1 VLRAHAR
8 SWGYLTRTWII
19 SRFERPRDRDAR
31 RADDGRRRAPPSSSP
46 GIARARERA
55 SDDAPLCAIR
65 VARRDREDKKEIF
78 LLLLLFMSSSSLDG
92 GRAVATPP
100 APPPHTSSSS
110 HGDGYRW
117 RKYGQKSIKG
127 AAHPRSYYRCTT
139 IDCPARKKV
148 ETSMCGMIREVTYE
162 KEHTHEK
169 PMMMM
174 MSSRSVAQTTTVG
187 RARSTNTNTNTNT
200 NTAMMRGREREHQG
214 LSVNRGTTS
223 ASVST
228 GMTTTETSDAS
239 EDAKRRMMKE
249 TKRAHP
255 ARGKRK
261 VAAYGKEE
269 SDDEDDDE
277 DDIHNGTPSSAKQRK
292 FPSSATKRK
301 ASRAATLAPV
311 VTTPDI
317 RREKRAKK
325 TAAGTPDSVRT
336 TTKSSATKTMP
347 PASRS
352 YKQRKDDAERRKKFA
367 ASQREFERNMER
379 MRRIDRDQRRREKA
393 LLAAEK
399 SLAMTVPLSPFLNRL
414 EDVSRLFADA
424 ADGRD
429 PYWDWPV
436 APTDAPEASMPSPA
450 WLRDAADAADADADA
465 RRLLHHQAQHLYDDD
480 INDDINDESTAARA
494 AAAKRPPALSLA
506 DANPADWTLK
516 SPLDYLKS
524 PFESILTGTPLLSS
538 LSKAVKTWCESPVHT
553 AIGALSPLAGAWAD
567 HCAMPQAHR
576 ATPASRWMWWH

>member
-1 VLRAHAR
+1 
-8 SWGYLTRTWII
+8 
-19 SRFERPRDRDAR
+19 
-31 RADDGRRRAPPSSSP
+31 
-46 GIARARERA
+46 
-55 SDDAPLCAIR
+55 
-65 VARRDREDKKEIF
+65 
-78 LLLLLFMSSSSLDG
+78 
-92 GRAVATPP
+92 
-100 APPPHTSSSS
+100 
-110 HGDGYRW
+110 
-117 RKYGQKSIKG
+117 
-127 AAHPRSYYRCTT
+127 
-139 IDCPARKKV
+139 
-148 ETSMCGMIREVTYE
+148 
-162 KEHTHEK
+162 
-169 PMMMM
+169 
-174 MSSRSVAQTTTVG
+174 
-187 RARSTNTNTNTNT
+187 
-200 NTAMMRGREREHQG
+200 
-214 LSVNRGTTS
+214 
-223 ASVST
+223 
-228 GMTTTETSDAS
+228 MTTTEMSDAS
-239 EDAKRRMMKE
+239 ENAKRRMTKE

-261 VAAYGKEE
+261 VAPYGKEE
-269 SDDEDDDE
+269 SDEEEEDEE

-301 ASRAATLAPV
+301 ACRAATSAPG

-336 TTKSSATKTMP
+336 TTKSSATKTML

-352 YKQRKDDAERRKKFA
+352 YKQRKDDAARRKKFA

-436 APTDAPEASMPSPA
+436 APTDDPEASIPSPA
-450 WLRDAADAADADADA
+450 WLRDAADATDADADA
-465 RRLLHHQAQHLYDDD
+465 PRLLHHQAQHLYDDD
-480 INDDINDESTAARA
+480 INDDINDESTTARA
-494 AAAKRPPALSLA
+494 GAAKRPPALSLA
-506 DANPADWTLK
+506 DAQPADWTLK

-538 LSKAVKTWCESPVHT
+538 LSKVVKTWCESPVHT

-567 HCAMPQAHR
+567 HCAMPHAHR

>member
-1 VLRAHAR
+1 
-8 SWGYLTRTWII
+8 
-19 SRFERPRDRDAR
+19 
-31 RADDGRRRAPPSSSP
+31 
-46 GIARARERA
+46 
-55 SDDAPLCAIR
+55 
-65 VARRDREDKKEIF
+65 
-78 LLLLLFMSSSSLDG
+78 
-92 GRAVATPP
+92 
-100 APPPHTSSSS
+100 
-110 HGDGYRW
+110 
-117 RKYGQKSIKG
+117 
-127 AAHPRSYYRCTT
+127 
-139 IDCPARKKV
+139 
-148 ETSMCGMIREVTYE
+148 MCGLIREVTYE

-174 MSSRSVAQTTTVG
+174 MSSRSVAQTTSNTTTVG
-187 RARSTNTNTNTNT
+187 RARSTNTNTV
-200 NTAMMRGREREHQG
+200 MMREREREHQG
-214 LSVNRGTTS
+214 LSVNHGTTA

-228 GMTTTETSDAS
+228 GMTTTETSDTS
-239 EDAKRRMMKE
+239 EDAKRRMTKE

-269 SDDEDDDE
+269 SDDDENNDE

-301 ASRAATLAPV
+301 ASRAATSAPG

-336 TTKSSATKTMP
+336 TTKSSAAKTM

-399 SLAMTVPLSPFLNRL
+399 SLAMKVPLSPFLNRL

-506 DANPADWTLK
+506 DAHPADWTLK

-567 HCAMPQAHR
+567 HCAAPPAHR
-576 ATPASRWMWWH
+576 AALTSRWMWWH

>member
-1 VLRAHAR
+1 V
-8 SWGYLTRTWII
+8 
-19 SRFERPRDRDAR
+19 
-31 RADDGRRRAPPSSSP
+31 
-46 GIARARERA
+46 
-55 SDDAPLCAIR
+55 
-65 VARRDREDKKEIF
+65 
-78 LLLLLFMSSSSLDG
+78 LLFVVMSSSSLDG
-92 GRAVATPP
+92 SRAVAVPQP
-100 APPPHTSSSS
+100 ISSSS
-110 HGDGYRW
+110 HADGYRW

-139 IDCPARKKV
+139 VDCPARKKV
-148 ETSMCGMIREVTYE
+148 ETSMCGLIREVTYE

-174 MSSRSVAQTTTVG
+174 MSSRSAAQTTTNTTTVG
-187 RARSTNTNTNTNT
+187 RARSTNTNTV
-200 NTAMMRGREREHQG
+200 MMREREREHQG
-214 LSVNRGTTS
+214 LSVNHGTTA

-228 GMTTTETSDAS
+228 GMTTTETSDTS
-239 EDAKRRMMKE
+239 EDAKRRMNKE

-269 SDDEDDDE
+269 SDDDENNDE

-301 ASRAATLAPV
+301 ASRAATSAPG
-311 VTTPDI
+311 VTTPDF

-336 TTKSSATKTMP
+336 TTKSSATKTM

-465 RRLLHHQAQHLYDDD
+465 RRLLRHQAQHLYDDD
-480 INDDINDESTAARA
+480 INDDINDESTATRAAA

-506 DANPADWTLK
+506 DAHPADWTLK

-538 LSKAVKTWCESPVHT
+538 LSKAVKTWCDSPVHT

-567 HCAMPQAHR
+567 HCAAPPAHR
-576 ATPASRWMWWH
+576 AAPPASRWMWWH